1 MKNVTIS
8 MDDKLLEQVR
18 ISAATEG
25 KSVSRYVADVL
36 AEKSNRQ
43 INQRA
48 IIERFL
54 NGPCWDISGPDGR
67 LPTRDEIYER

>member
-18 ISAATEG
+18 IRAATEG
-25 KSVSRYVADVL
+25 ESVSRYVADVL
-36 AEKSNRQ
+36 TKQSVPKISQKE
-43 INQRA
+43 

-54 NGPCWDISGPDGR
+54 AGPKWNVTGPDGR

>member
-18 ISAATEG
+18 IRAAKEG
-25 KSVSRYVADVL
+25 KNVSKFL
-36 AEKSNRQ
+36 AEAAV
-43 INQRA
+43 QRVA
-48 IIERFL
+48 QPNMQAEAVHKFL
-54 NGPCWDISGPDGR
+54 SGPLWDISGPDGR